1 MADHLPLQGIDY
13 IEIYVGNAKQFAYFL
28 SRAYGFKAVAYA
40 GMETGVRDKASY
52 VLEQGDCRLV
62 VTGALA
68 SNHPIA
74 EFVKKHG
81 DGVKEIAFTV
91 DDAAASYRES
101 TSHGAIPVH
110 DVQEL
115 KDEHGTVRKAVIGT
129 YGDTVHAFIERDHYE
144 GVFLPGYQPIP
155 NLFGGESK
163 GLLAVDHTVGNVEL
177 GKMEEWVHYYE
188 KALGFEQFI
197 HFSDEDINTEY
208 SALMSKVMQNG
219 GGKIK
224 FPINEPAEGKKK
236 SQIQEY
242 LDFYGGPGVQHIALK
257 TNNIIKTVTGLK
269 EAGVEFLSAPDA
281 YYQELWDRI
290 GAIDEDVKQIQDLNI
305 LVDRDEEG
313 YLLQIFTK
321 PLMDRPTLFF
331 EIIQRKGSRGFGNG
345 NFKALFEAIE
355 KEQAKRGNL

>member
-13 IEIYVGNAKQFAYFL
+13 VEFYVGNAKQFAYFL
-28 SRAYGFKAVAYA
+28 SRAFGFRVVAYA
-40 GMETGVRDKASY
+40 GLETGVRDRASY
-52 VLEQGDCRLV
+52 VLEQGECRLV
-62 VTGALA
+62 VTGALGPD
-68 SNHPIA
+68 HPVA
-74 EFVKKHG
+74 EFVKRHG

-101 TSHGAIPVH
+101 TQRGAIPVQ
-110 DVQEL
+110 DVVEL
-115 KDEHGTVRKAVIGT
+115 SDEHGVVRKSVIGT
-129 YGDTVHAFIERDHYE
+129 YGETVHAFIERENYN
-144 GVFLPGYQPIP
+144 GVFLPGYQPVN
-155 NLFGGESK
+155 NLFGGEDK
-163 GLLAVDHTVGNVEL
+163 GLLAIDHIVGNVEL
-177 GKMEEWVHYYE
+177 GKMEEWVRYYE
-188 KALGFEQFI
+188 QALGFEQFI
-197 HFSDEDINTEY
+197 HFSDKDISTEY

-224 FPINEPAEGKKK
+224 FPINEPAEGKRK

-242 LDFYGGPGVQHIALK
+242 LDYFGGPGVQHIALK
-257 TNNIIKTVTGLK
+257 TNDILHTVRELRA
-269 EAGVEFLSAPDA
+269 AGVEFLEAPDA
-281 YYQELWDRI
+281 YYEDLWGRV
-290 GAIDEDVKQIQDLNI
+290 GTIDEDAKAIQELNI

-355 KEQAKRGNL
+355 KEQARRGNL